1 MSKEIDYGIVITVD
15 GKELHHS
22 VLSDLTYASIS
33 EDIVEHFEK
42 QENNDWTDCTFSSIL
57 RNDFLF
63 LGAMFC
69 FRHQRYH

>member
-15 GKELHHS
+15 GKKLHHS

-42 QENNDWTDCTFSSIL
+42 EEEDEK
-57 RNDFLF
+57 
-63 LGAMFC
+63 
-69 FRHQRYH
+69 